1 MNFSADVISEAWL
14 LLKESGLYILFGLLV
29 SGLLRVFLNPNTIV
43 RHFGKGRFNPVFK
56 AALLGIPI
64 PL

>member
-1 MNFSADVISEAWL
+1 MNFSADVISEAWI

-43 RHFGKGRFNPVFK
+43 RN
-56 AALLGIPI
+56 L
-64 PL
+64 